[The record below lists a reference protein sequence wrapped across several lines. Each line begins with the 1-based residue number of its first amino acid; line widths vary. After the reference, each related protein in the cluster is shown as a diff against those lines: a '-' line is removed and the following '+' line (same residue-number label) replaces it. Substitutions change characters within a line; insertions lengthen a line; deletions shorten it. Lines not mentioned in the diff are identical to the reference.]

1 MSLIK
6 STDTYL
12 EDMKKV
18 EEQLIKEEDKID
30 ELHKK
35 NTETIHKVTGGITTI
50 DDALDYTNSKYGGSS
65 GKKV

>member
-1 MSLIK
+1 
-6 STDTYL
+6 
-12 EDMKKV
+12 MKKV
-18 EEQLIKEEDKID
+18 EEQLIKEEDKTD